1 MRNQL
6 IQLRLTIARSQSPGL
21 RRFVVL
27 TVFATLLAFNAS
39 ASAQNVVF
47 FLVDDMG
54 AYDWE
59 ANATL
64 NPNGSVLYETPNM
77 IRLAQQGV
85 TFNQAYA
92 SAPVCSPTRASLMT
106 GKTAPRHRV
115 TEWISGGNHNSATLT
130 QPTNWI
136 KNLPDSEVTMAEM
149 FKSNGYNTG
158 FVGKWH
164 LGQNGNTSADPLN
177 HGFDYNIGGNHKG
190 SPPGGYFAGGDGSW
204 SAPGLNTGTYNSDD
218 YLTDVL
224 TDFGEQYIAGHANQS
239 EPFFLM
245 MSHYA
250 VHNPKQAPA
259 SLVSKYNAKKTNLQ
273 NQGVDLQGHTNATYA
288 GMVEK
293 MDDSLGRL
301 LDRLED
307 PNGDGDTSDSIR
319 DDTIVIFTSD
329 HGGLFA
335 AEGGA
340 TNNRPLRDG
349 KGSMYEGG
357 MRVPFIVSHTGNTQ
371 IVQGTVNENDR
382 VSSEDL
388 YVTLEEM
395 TGTGGST
402 GGGGIF
408 SPSAPVSNAN
418 QDGVSFKGALEGRAH
433 DRRYQYWH
441 YPHWSN
447 QDFGSGQVEGG
458 KYVSGIRNG
467 DWKLIWSYDRNEY
480 ELYNV
485 VGDVGETTDLI
496 NASDRTKRIAY
507 DLSLELNR
515 YLDDV
520 SAQMPI
526 GLSTGQPVA
535 LPPVL
540 AQVGPAIA
548 PVAGHYKLDDAAG
561 PAVTDSGPNT
571 KHGTAEGT
579 PNYGATG
586 VVGSAI
592 RFDGST
598 EAVAVSG
605 GLTGLGIDG
614 NNARTVALWFNADTI
629 DSGQR
634 RLIGM
639 GDWGAG
645 TGSTFDITLE
655 DNGGSGNQKMI
666 GLRYGNGNA
675 FFLDENDAEFQ
686 AGQWY
691 HVIFSYD
698 GTFLDFDETS
708 DADTLGLSVYVNGVQ
723 VEADAGNQ
731 NNAGQFLVTGDKGGA
746 PVDWLFIGR
755 EFRDVVD
762 QHFDGLI
769 DDVQVYNT
777 GISPEQASYL
787 FGNPGELLVAGDFN
801 LNGVHDAGDIDLLT
815 DHFENTLYDLTGDF
829 TTDTGDVDELVLNL
843 IGTAYGD
850 ANLDGA
856 VDLLDLNRLGMN
868 WANEGGWGEGD
879 YNGDGL
885 IDLLDLNLLGINWGF
900 TGGGAAPAVPEPA
913 SVLLLGLGALALS
926 RKRRG

>member
-1 MRNQL
+1 MRVAMNQPGSSR
-6 IQLRLTIARSQSPGL
+6 LRLSSCLALCVCI
-21 RRFVVL
+21 VVL
-27 TVFATLLAFNAS
+27 AWSS
-39 ASAQNVVF
+39 AAYAQNVVF
-47 FLVDDMG
+47 FIVDDMG

-59 ANATL
+59 ENAAL

-77 IRLAQQGV
+77 IRLAQEGV

-92 SAPVCSPTRASLMT
+92 AAPVCSPTRASLMT
-106 GKTAPRHRV
+106 GKTAARHRV

-130 QPTNWI
+130 QPTNWV
-136 KNLPDSEVTMAEM
+136 KNLPDSEVTLAEM
-149 FKSNGYNTG
+149 FQSNGYHTG

-164 LGQNGNTSADPLN
+164 LGQNGNSAADPLN

-204 SAPGLNTGTYNSDD
+204 NAPGLNTGIYNSDD

-224 TDFGEQYIAGHANQS
+224 TDFGEQYIADHANQS

-259 SLVSKYNAKKTNLQ
+259 SLVSKYNAKKTDLQ

-307 PNGDGDTSDSIR
+307 PNDDGDTSDSIR

-349 KGSMYEGG
+349 KGSVYEGG
-357 MRVPFIVSHTGNTQ
+357 VRVPFIVSHTGNAQ
-371 IVQGTVNENDR
+371 IAQGTVNESDR

-395 TGTGGST
+395 TGTGGAT
-402 GGGGIF
+402 GGGGPF
-408 SPSAPVSNAN
+408 APGSPISNAN
-418 QDGVSFKGALEGRAH
+418 QDGVSFAGALEGQAH

-458 KYVSGIRNG
+458 KYVSGVRNG

-496 NASDRTKRIAY
+496 NASDKTKRIAY

-515 YLDDV
+515 YLDEV
-520 SAQMPI
+520 NAQTPI
-526 GLSTGQPVA
+526 LLSSGQPVA

-540 AQVGPAIA
+540 AQVGPAIN

-561 PAVTDSGPNT
+561 PTVIDSGPNAE
-571 KHGTAEGT
+571 HGVAEGSPT
-579 PNYGATG
+579 FNQAG
-586 VVGSAI
+586 VVGSAV

-598 EAVAVSG
+598 DSVAVDG
-605 GLTGLGIDG
+605 GLSALGIDG
-614 NNARTVALWFNADTI
+614 NNARTVALWFNADTV
-629 DSGQR
+629 DTGQQ

-655 DNGGSGNQKMI
+655 DNGATNNQKMI

-675 FFLDENDAEFQ
+675 FFLDENDTEFQ
-686 AGQWY
+686 TGQWY
-691 HVIFSYD
+691 HVVFSYD
-698 GTFLDFDETS
+698 GTFLDFDETD

-731 NNAGQFLVTGDKGGA
+731 NNAGQFLVTGDKGGT

-755 EFRDVVD
+755 EFRNITD
-762 QHFDGLI
+762 QHFDGFI
-769 DDVQVYNT
+769 DDVQIYNT
-777 GISPEQASYL
+777 GVSPAQALYL
-787 FGNPGELLVAGDFN
+787 FNNPGVLLVAGDFN
-801 LNGVHDAGDIDLLT
+801 LSGAHDTADIDALT
-815 DHFENTLYDLTGDF
+815 DHFDNTLYDLTGDF
-829 TTDTGDVDELVLNL
+829 VTDSSDVDELVLNL

-850 ANLDGA
+850 TNLDKQ
-856 VDLLDLNRLGMN
+856 VSLLDLNALG
-868 WANEGGWGEGD
+868 ANFGLSGGWGAGD
-879 YNGDGL
+879 FNGDGEITL
-885 IDLLDLNLLGINWGF
+885 ADLNVLGTSFGF
-900 TGGGAAPAVPEPA
+900 DNSAAAPAVPEPA
-913 SVLLLGLGALALS
+913 SVALLALS
-926 RKRRG
+926 GLMLTRRRR